1 MQSRPPPVG
10 AVWLSR
16 PITPCAHPIL
26 TRGIIGLGHFP
37 IMALKLLV
45 LLAAGLVGSAPIV
58 SYAQAQPAS
67 SAPAKPASAPV
78 DERANFFPP
87 KMQSFPLYGDAAIP
101 NSKPGP
107 DEESGADKG
116 WIQKVSRPTIQV
128 YLPAKAKATGATL
141 VIFPG
146 GGYAGLTYDFEG
158 TQQANYFVDHGI
170 AAMMVKY
177 RIPSD
182 QTMVDKSI
190 GPLQDAQQ
198 AIRFARQHAAEW
210 NLDPARIGAIGY
222 SAGGHL
228 AATLATHFDQAYVE
242 NPDHLSLRP
251 DFLVL
256 VYPVISMDAKIT
268 HQGSRVGLLGEHP
281 SEDKVRLFSNELQVT
296 ANTPPTLLLHAADD
310 RLVDVANSVVFF
322 DALRHA
328 GVPVEAHLFQKGQ
341 HGLFLMP
348 RDRWQGAI
356 MDWLTQNGWLWPRSE
371 K

>member
-1 MQSRPPPVG
+1 
-10 AVWLSR
+10 
-16 PITPCAHPIL
+16 
-26 TRGIIGLGHFP
+26 
-37 IMALKLLV
+37 MAKKLLA
-45 LLAAGLVGSAPIV
+45 LLAAGLVGVVPIAT
-58 SYAQAQPAS
+58 YAQAKGAS
-67 SAPAKPASAPV
+67 PAPAKPATAPAN
-78 DERANFFPP
+78 DRANFFPP

-128 YLPAKAKATGATL
+128 YLPAKAKATGAAL

-170 AAMMVKY
+170 AALVVKY

-210 NLDPARIGAIGY
+210 NLDPARIGAIGF

-228 AATLATHFDQAYVE
+228 ASTLATHFDQAYVD
-242 NPDHLSLRP
+242 NPDQISLRP

-268 HQGSRVGLLGEHP
+268 HPGSRVGLLGENP
-281 SEDKVRLFSNELQVT
+281 SEDKILLFSNELQVT
-296 ANTPPTLLLHAADD
+296 KDTPPALILHAADD
-310 RLVDVANSVVFF
+310 RLVDVANSVAFF

-341 HGLFLMP
+341 HGLFLLP

-356 MDWLTQNGWLWPRSE
+356 MDWLIQNGWLWPRAN